1 MVEDFHKQSDPTEKA
16 YLKQSELN
24 EESELPLRK
33 GRFTFGIVAIV
44 TLCII
49 AGISTDI
56 IYSNAFENQP
66 QIIETLVDI
75 ITSVAI
81 FSLAI
86 WGIVSLRRHFNADSD
101 SNS

>member
-1 MVEDFHKQSDPTEKA
+1 MVEEFHKQYEPPEKA
-16 YLKQSELN
+16 DLMQSELN
-24 EESELPLRK
+24 GERELPSQK
-33 GRFTFGIVAIV
+33 GRFTFGIIAIV
-44 TLCII
+44 MLCII

-81 FSLAI
+81 FSLAF
-86 WGIVSLRRHFNADSD
+86 WGIVRLRRHLNADSK
-101 SNS
+101 SA